1 MVLNKVKVK
10 ETKQSVDLLS
20 LIYTA
25 SHDLKGSIRTIKSF
39 TQILNKKLEDKIN
52 DNETDMF
59 RFIFEATE
67 DLELLVVQL
76 VTYSKIGQTPL
87 TFVEIEFGNFTEL
100 MKLNLQK
107 QIQAK
112 DATVNIKYADEKIKA
127 DREKLGLVLNNLTSN
142 ALKFQPKD
150 QKPIVDIEIS
160 DKNNFWEIS
169 VKDNGIGM
177 NPEDLET
184 IFLPFEKLH
193 GNAKYKGAGIG
204 LAICDQ
210 VIKDHNGTF
219 KVESELNKG
228 STFTFTLPK

>member
-1 MVLNKVKVK
+1 MVLNKIKVK

-39 TQILNKKLEDKIN
+39 TQILNKKLQDKI
-52 DNETDMF
+52 DDSETDMF

-67 DLELLVVQL
+67 DLELLIVQL
-76 VTYSKIGQTPL
+76 VTFSKIVQTPL
-87 TFVEIEFGNFTEL
+87 TFVEIEFGNFIEL
-100 MKLNLQK
+100 VKLNLQK
-107 QIQAK
+107 QIQAQN
-112 DATVNIKYADEKIKA
+112 ATVNLKYADEKIKA

-150 QKPIVDIEIS
+150 QKPIIDIEIY
-160 DKNNFWEIS
+160 DKNEFWEIL
-169 VKDNGIGM
+169 VKDNGIGI
-177 NPEDLET
+177 NSEHLKN
-184 IFLPFEKLH
+184 IFIPFVKLH
-193 GNAKYKGAGIG
+193 GSAKFKGAGIG

-210 VIKDHNGTF
+210 IIKDHKGVI
-219 KVESELNKG
+219 KVESELDKG